1 MTSSPGRITP
11 WISVPAALLVWI
23 VLLSLNLRAMLGAGM
38 SGGWVIAGIMFT
50 FSGIFILW
58 MLSEIV
64 SAVHTQVVAHESLR
78 GVKHHPHQ
86 RQCPQ
91 ELAAALSGK
100 DRFDITFIRHQREA
114 LGLNPRHAR
123 PNRPR
128 KGK

>member
-1 MTSSPGRITP
+1 MTTSPGRITP

-78 GVKHHPHQ
+78 GVKHEPRQ

-91 ELAAALSGK
+91 ELAASLSGK
-100 DRFDITFIRHQREA
+100 DRFDITFSNRQRET
-114 LGLNPRHAR
+114 LGLNPHHTR
-123 PNRPR
+123 PNRMR
-128 KGK
+128 KGR